1 MVKGTKIDKFFPR
14 FEAIIKAAQQHNSES
29 TGGTIHPHVVSSGL
43 SYADILLAE
52 LVEGCDGMLEGWT
65 CKEEFPHVAAVSTV
79 RILFSPKIEI
89 CS

>member
-43 SYADILLAE
+43 SLTRLTAGGALAA
-52 LVEGCDGMLEGWT
+52 G
-65 CKEEFPHVAAVSTV
+65 K
-79 RILFSPKIEI
+79 
-89 CS
+89 